1 MKPIILLFLLSLI
14 TCKTTLDK
22 IVCLVENEKLI
33 NELVK
38 VVDSIKSKD
47 FQKIISTLSL
57 AYLNGKDEVKKCLS
71 DEEDEPV
78 LMNPLKLLKCQ
89 ERCGDYYYDEACM
102 KKCNEQ
108 YGYIREIDDKY

>member
-71 DEEDEPV
+71 DKENEPV
-78 LMNPLKLLKCQ
+78 LRIRNPAELKKCKTA
-89 ERCGDYYYDEACM
+89 CGDKYYDEACIAR
-102 KKCNEQ
+102 CYENN
-108 YGYIREIDDKY
+108 